1 MIEIKLTYKPFRLLK
16 TIREINGQFP
26 SEFEEL
32 KPEQLVAI
40 SKVINETISD
50 IDFLQIMTGIKKN
63 RIKKLDQY
71 QQYKLIQL
79 FMPLTEIKP
88 YHDFIIPF
96 ICSGSIQYFAPGAK
110 LFDITF
116 GQFIFVE
123 SYFANYQTDKSKPD
137 LHKFVASLYLQES
150 TPFEEKAIKTDMV
163 PIGKID
169 ENVLEAISLNYIFI
183 KEWLALA
190 YPLLLSQAKAQEEKS
205 ENPKR
210 INNSSWVKV
219 FESVVGDD
227 IINQDKYANLPIH
240 TVFRWMTNKIKENM
254 KRK

>member
-1 MIEIKLTYKPFRLLK
+1 MIEIKLTYKPYRLLK

-40 SKVINETISD
+40 SRVMKESISD
-50 IDFLQIMTGIKKN
+50 IDFLKIMTGIKKN

-88 YHDFIIPF
+88 YHDFIITF
-96 ICSGSIQYFAPGAK
+96 ICSGSNQYFAPGAK
-110 LFDITF
+110 LSDITF
-116 GQFIFVE
+116 GQFIFME
-123 SYFANYQTDKSKPD
+123 SYFSNYQTEKSKPD

-150 TPFEEKAIKTDMV
+150 TPFEEKAIKSDMV
-163 PIGKID
+163 QIGKI
-169 ENVLEAISLNYIFI
+169 EESVLEAIALNYIFI

-190 YPLLLSQAKAQEEKS
+190 YPLLFSQSKEQEEKPD
-205 ENPKR
+205 NQKQ
-210 INNSSWVKV
+210 INRSSWVKV

-227 IINQDKYANLPIH
+227 IINQDKYAALPVH

-254 KRK
+254 QRK